1 MTTSS
6 PSLIARL
13 ARCFVSGGKAGLRTT
28 LWLLKFMIPVT
39 AVVTVLSWTG
49 VLGWMATWISPVF
62 RYFGLPGETAIAFI
76 TGAALNVY
84 SGIAA
89 MSVIPLDG
97 RQITILAI
105 MILISHNLPIEV
117 MVQYKTGTSGLRMLA
132 LRLGMS
138 VAGGLLLNWVLP
150 AGGEAHTVAV
160 AAAAT
165 PAGSW
170 VELALDWLKST
181 GWLIGK
187 IAVFATGVMV
197 LQRILD
203 EFGLMPWLAR
213 VLAPPL
219 MLMGLPRRTVFLW
232 IVANTLG
239 LAYGAGVIIEE
250 TKLGKFT
257 RDETEI
263 INHSV
268 AVCHSLLEDSLLFVA
283 VGAWVFW
290 ITVPRV
296 LLAAAAVWGYRALAH
311 LRKAPTPA

>member
-1 MTTSS
+1 MTA
-6 PSLIARL
+6 PSTTPAAR
-13 ARCFVSGGKAGLRTT
+13 AGRCFLNGGRAGLRTT
-28 LWLLKFMIPVT
+28 VWLLKFMIPVSAAVT
-39 AVVTVLSWTG
+39 ALSWTG
-49 VLGWMATWISPVF
+49 ALAWMAQWIAPAF
-62 RYFGLPGETAIAFI
+62 RWFGLPGEAAIAFV

-105 MILISHNLPIEV
+105 MVLISHNLPIEV

-132 LRLGMS
+132 LRLAMS

-150 AGGEAHTVAV
+150 AGDGAQSVV
-160 AAAAT
+160 AAATA
-165 PAGSW
+165 PAGDWGALMIGW
-170 VELALDWLKST
+170 VKST
-181 GWLIGK
+181 AWLVVK
-187 IAVFATGVMV
+187 IALFATGVMV
-197 LQRILD
+197 LQRFLD
-203 EFGLMPWLAR
+203 EFGLMAWLAR

-219 MLMGLPRRTVFLW
+219 ALLGLPRNTVFLW

-250 TKLGKFT
+250 TKLGKLT

-263 INHSV
+263 LNHSV
-268 AVCHSLLEDSLLFVA
+268 AVCHSLLEDSLLFIA
-283 VGAWVFW
+283 VGAWAFW

-296 LLAAAAVWGYRALAH
+296 LLAAAAVWSYRAWAH
-311 LRKAPTPA
+311 LRRPAASHV